1 MALTN
6 VQKQEAWRNRQ
17 KERRERIHEFARMME
32 LALDSVASEAEE
44 PAPDGTPLVSIVSHW
59 HTDRLEVARA
69 MGRDLGLS
77 ATDMHEGFLQHAA
90 QVAAEFGGKKPGH
103 KEMMADFE
111 RLKAQIAEE
120 ELLKA
125 EYQGATDDAR

>member
-6 VQKQEAWRNRQ
+6 VQKQAAWRIRQ

-90 QVAAEFGGKKPGH
+90 QVAADLGGRKLGR
-103 KEMMADFE
+103 KELEAEVE

-120 ELLKA
+120 EQVRRGA
-125 EYQGATDDAR
+125 E